1 MNIRKILALALALA
15 LMLAIAPMTLASA
28 EGAEKVLNIA
38 TFSGAGD
45 LDPAGIAID
54 MWTEYCKLCVD
65 PLIRFDAE
73 GNVVYEAAESYEV
86 SEDNLVWTF
95 HLRQDGKWSDGS
107 PVVADDFINTIR
119 RALNPENGMSIY
131 ASVLYSIVGAQEAR
145 SGEGSLDDVA
155 VVALDDYTLQ
165 MTLKAPC
172 TYFTSLL
179 TVGPFYPSKTGLATL
194 EDSSWWKN
202 PETSLGNGAYYLAEY
217 ADGDHY
223 IVKKNPY
230 YWNADAVN
238 IDTIN
243 VYLIYDQQ
251 ALLAAYQTGEVDVA
265 TGLPDYIGATYADSD
280 ELFIW
285 NMLTSK
291 FVLPNLNVEPLNDER
306 VREAIALGMNRAEI
320 CAVIGTDYIPTTS
333 YVAAFMMSNA
343 SSEYFADERDPL
355 FVEDVERA
363 QELLAEA
370 GYPNGEGFPTL
381 TYTYPNSDK
390 DALLA
395 QAIQAQLKQNL
406 GIDIELNGVE
416 DQVYSSVRAEGSY
429 DLIRHSWTADF
440 NDPINFLDLYT
451 SYSGGNYN
459 GVNSPEYDALIEA
472 SNETSDQA
480 ERNDLLHQAEQLLV
494 GENFYVIPVATQ
506 VYICLWSPRL
516 TNVSINEKGE
526 PMYRYA
532 DIVE

>member
-1 MNIRKILALALALA
+1 MNIRKILALALVLA
-15 LMLAIAPMTLASA
+15 LIPMVLAFA
-28 EGAEKVLNIA
+28 EGAGKALNIA
-38 TFSGAGD
+38 TVSGAGD

-54 MWTEYCKLCVD
+54 MWTEYAKLCVD
-65 PLIRFDAE
+65 PLIRFDAD
-73 GNVVYEAAESYEV
+73 GNVVYEAAQSYEV

-95 HLRQDGKWSDGS
+95 HLRQDAKWSDGS
-107 PVVADDFINTIR
+107 PVVAGDFINTIR

-145 SGEGSLDDVA
+145 SGAGSLDDVA

-194 EDSSWWKN
+194 EDPSWWKH

-217 ADGDHY
+217 VDSDHY

-243 VYLIYDQQ
+243 VRLIYDQQ

-265 TGLPDYIGATYADSD
+265 TGLPDYIAAYAGSD

-291 FVLPNLNVEPLNDER
+291 FILPNLSVEPLNDAR
-306 VREAIALGMNRAEI
+306 VREAIALGMNRTEI
-320 CAVIGTDYIPTTS
+320 CAVIGSDYIPSTS
-333 YVAAFMMSNA
+333 YVAEFMLSNA
-343 SSEYFADERDPL
+343 SSEYFSKERDPL

-363 QELLAEA
+363 KALLAEA

-406 GIDIELNGVE
+406 GISIELNGVE
-416 DQVYSSVRAEGSY
+416 DQVYSTVRADGSY

-440 NDPINFLDLYT
+440 NDPINYLDLYT

-459 GVNSPEYDALIEA
+459 GVNSPKYDALIEA
-472 SNETSDQA
+472 SNVTSDQT

-494 GENFYVIPVATQ
+494 GENFYVIPVTTQ
-506 VYICLWSPRL
+506 VYICLWNPAL

-532 DIVE
+532 DIAR

>member
-1 MNIRKILALALALA
+1 MNIRKLLALILVLLLIPAALAV
-15 LMLAIAPMTLASA
+15 A
-28 EGAEKVLNIA
+28 EEKVLNIA
-38 TFSGAGD
+38 TVSGAGD

-54 MWTEYCKLCVD
+54 MWTEYAKLCVD
-65 PLIRFDAE
+65 PLIRFDAD

-95 HLRQDGKWSDGS
+95 HLRSEAKWSDGS
-107 PVVADDFINTIR
+107 AVVADDFINTIR

-131 ASVLYSIVGAQEAR
+131 ASVLYSIEGAQEAR
-145 SGEGSLDDVA
+145 SGAGSLDDVA

-179 TVGPFYPSKTGLATL
+179 TVGPFYPSKSGLATL
-194 EDSSWWKN
+194 ENPSWWKN

-217 ADGDHY
+217 ADSDHY
-223 IVKKNPY
+223 IVRKNPY

-243 VYLIYDQQ
+243 VHLIYDQQ

-265 TGLPDYIGATYADSD
+265 TGLPDYIASAYEGSD

-291 FVLPNLNVEPLNDER
+291 FMLPNLNVAPLNDVR
-306 VREAIALGMNRAEI
+306 VREAIALGINRAQI
-320 CAVIGTDYIPTTS
+320 CAVIGSDYIPSTS
-333 YVAAFMMSNA
+333 YVAEFMLSNA
-343 SSEYFADERDPL
+343 SSEYFSKERDPL

-363 QELLAEA
+363 KALLAEA

-406 GIDIELNGVE
+406 GISIQLNGVE
-416 DQVYSSVRAEGSY
+416 DQVYSSTRAEGSY

-440 NDPINFLDLYT
+440 NDPINYLDLYT

-472 SNETSDQA
+472 SNLTSDQV

-494 GENFYVIPVATQ
+494 GENFYVIPVTTQ
-506 VYICLWSPRL
+506 VYICLWKPGL

-532 DIVE
+532 DIAR

>member
-1 MNIRKILALALALA
+1 MRNIRKILTLILALILAVSALPCA
-15 LMLAIAPMTLASA
+15 AADGS
-28 EGAEKVLNIA
+28 EKVLRLA
-38 TFSGAGD
+38 TNSGAGD

-65 PLIRFDAE
+65 PLVRFDAD
-73 GNVVYEAAESYEV
+73 GNMIYEAAESHEV
-86 SEDNLVWTF
+86 SEDQLVWTF
-95 HLRQDGKWSDGS
+95 HLRKDAKWSDGS
-107 PVVADDFINTIR
+107 PVVAGDFINTIH

-131 ASVLYSIVGAQEAR
+131 AGVLYSIVGAQEAR
-145 SGEGSLDDVA
+145 SGEGSLEDVA

-194 EDSSWWKN
+194 DNPSWWKN
-202 PETSLGNGAYYLAEY
+202 PETSLGNGAFCLTEY
-217 ADGDHY
+217 VDGDHY
-223 IVKKNPY
+223 QVKKNPY

-243 VYLIYDQQ
+243 VRLVYDLQ
-251 ALLAAYQTGEVDVA
+251 AMLSAYQTGEVDVA
-265 TGLPDYIGATYADSD
+265 IGLPDYIALAYAGSD

-291 FVLPNLNVEPLNDER
+291 FLLPNLNVEVLQDAR
-306 VREAIALGMNRAEI
+306 VREAIAIGINRTEI
-320 CAVIGTDYIPTTS
+320 CAVIGSDYIPTTS
-333 YVAAFMMSNA
+333 YVAEFMLSNA
-343 SSEYFADERDPL
+343 SSEYFSKEQAPL
-355 FVEDVERA
+355 FVEDVAKA
-363 QELLAEA
+363 QQLLADA
-370 GYPNGEGFPTL
+370 GYPGGKGFPTL

-390 DALLA
+390 ESLLA
-395 QAIQAQLKQNL
+395 QALQAQLKQNL
-406 GIDIELNGVE
+406 GITIELNGVE

-429 DLIRHSWTADF
+429 ELIRHSWTADF
-440 NDPINFLDLYT
+440 NDPINYLDLYT

-472 SNETSDQA
+472 SNRTSDQA
-480 ERNDLLHQAEQLLV
+480 ERNRLLHQAEQLLV
-494 GENFYVIPVATQ
+494 SENFYVIPVTTQ
-506 VYICLWSPRL
+506 VYICLWNPRL
-516 TNVSINEKGE
+516 TNVAINEKGE

-532 DIVE
+532 DLKD

>member
-1 MNIRKILALALALA
+1 MKNIYRILAMALILVMAVSSLAF
-15 LMLAIAPMTLASA
+15 ASA

-38 TFSGAGD
+38 TVSGAGD

-54 MWTEYCKLCVD
+54 MWTEYAKLCVD
-65 PLIRFDAE
+65 PLIRFDAD

-86 SEDNLVWTF
+86 SDDQLVWTF
-95 HLRQDGKWSDGS
+95 HLREDGKWSDGS
-107 PVVADDFINTIR
+107 PVVAGDFINTIQ
-119 RALNPENGMSIY
+119 RALNPDNGMSIY

-194 EDSSWWKN
+194 EDPAWWKN
-202 PETSLGNGAYYLAEY
+202 PETSLGNGAFYLAEY
-217 ADGDHY
+217 VDSDHY
-223 IVKKNPY
+223 IVRKNPY

-243 VYLIYDQQ
+243 VHLIYDQQ

-265 TGLPDYIGATYADSD
+265 TGLPDYIADAYADSG

-291 FVLPNLNVEPLNDER
+291 FMLPNLSVEPLNDAR
-306 VREAIALGMNRAEI
+306 VREAIALGMNRTEI
-320 CAVIGTDYIPTTS
+320 CAVIGSDYIPSTS
-333 YVAAFMMSNA
+333 YVAEFMMSNC
-343 SSEYFADERDPL
+343 SSEYFSKERDPL

-363 QELLAEA
+363 QQLLADA
-370 GYPNGEGFPTL
+370 GYPGGEGFPTL

-406 GIDIELNGVE
+406 GITIELNGVE
-416 DQVYSSVRAEGSY
+416 DQVYSSARANGEY

-440 NDPINFLDLYT
+440 NDPINYLDLYT

-472 SNETSDQA
+472 SNVTSDQT
-480 ERNDLLHQAEQLLV
+480 ERNDLLHQAEQILV
-494 GENFYVIPVATQ
+494 GDNFFVIPVTTQ
-506 VYICLWSPRL
+506 VYICLWNPRL
-516 TNVSINEKGE
+516 TNVTVNEKGE

-532 DIVE
+532 DLAA

>member
-1 MNIRKILALALALA
+1 MKKILAVVLA
-15 LMLAIAPMTLASA
+15 LMLAIAPLTLVSA
-28 EGAEKVLNIA
+28 EAAEKVLNIA
-38 TFSGAGD
+38 TFSGSGD

-73 GNVVYEAAESYEV
+73 GNVVYEAAEDYDV
-86 SEDNLVWTF
+86 TPDGLVWTF
-95 HLRQDGKWSDGS
+95 YLRKDGKWSDGS
-107 PVVADDFINTIR
+107 AVTAHDFINTIH

-145 SGEGSLDDVA
+145 SGEGSLEDVA

-194 EDSSWWKN
+194 EDSAWWKN
-202 PETSLGNGAYYLAEY
+202 PETSLGNGAFYLVEY

-223 IVKKNPY
+223 IVKKNPH

-243 VYLIYDQQ
+243 VRLIYDQQ

-265 TGLPDYIGATYADSD
+265 TGLPDYIGAAYAGSE

-291 FVLPNLNVEPLNDER
+291 FVLPNLNVEPLNDVR
-306 VREAIALGMNRAEI
+306 VREAISIGINRAEI
-320 CAVIGTDYIPTTS
+320 CAVIGTDYIPSTS
-333 YVAAFMMSNA
+333 YVAEFMMSNC
-343 SSEYFADERDPL
+343 SSEYFSQERDPL
-355 FVEDVERA
+355 VVEDIEKA
-363 QELLAEA
+363 QQLLAEA
-370 GYPNGEGFPTL
+370 GYPGGEGFPTL

-406 GIDIELNGVE
+406 GINIELNGVE
-416 DQVYSSVRAEGSY
+416 DQVYSTVRAEGSY

-440 NDPINFLDLYT
+440 NDPINYLDLYT

-459 GVNSPEYDALIEA
+459 GVSSPEYDALIEA
-472 SNETSDQA
+472 SNLTSDQV
-480 ERNDLLHQAEQLLV
+480 ERNDLLHQAEKILV
-494 GENFYVIPVATQ
+494 TDNSYVIPVATQ
-506 VYICLWSPRL
+506 VYICLRNPRM
-516 TNVSINEKGE
+516 TDATVNEKGE

-532 DIVE
+532 DIAE

>member
-1 MNIRKILALALALA
+1 MKSVRKILAVLLVLTLAA
-15 LMLAIAPMTLASA
+15 APMTCASA

-54 MWTEYCKLCVD
+54 MWTEYCKMCVD
-65 PLIRFDAE
+65 PLIRFDAD

-86 SEDNLVWTF
+86 SEDGLVWTF
-95 HLRQDGKWSDGS
+95 HLRENGKWSDGS
-107 PVVADDFINTIR
+107 PVTAGDFINTIQ
-119 RALNPENGMSIY
+119 RALNPDNGMSIY
-131 ASVLYSIVGAQEAR
+131 ASVLYPIVGAQEAR

-155 VVALDDYTLQ
+155 AVALDDHTLQ
-165 MTLKAPC
+165 FTLKAPC

-194 EDSSWWKN
+194 EDPSWWKN
-202 PETSLGNGAYYLAEY
+202 PETSLGNGAYYLTEY

-223 IVKKNPY
+223 FLKKNPN

-238 IDTIN
+238 IDTVN

-265 TGLPDYIGATYADSD
+265 TGLPDYIGEAYEGSD

-291 FVLPNLNVEPLNDER
+291 FILPNLSVAPLDDVR
-306 VREAIALGMNRAEI
+306 VREAIALGLNREEI
-320 CAVIGTDYIPTTS
+320 CAVIGADYIPSTS
-333 YVAAFMMSNA
+333 YVAELMMSNA
-343 SSEYFADERDPL
+343 SSEYFSKEREPL
-355 FVEDVERA
+355 FTENVAKA

-370 GYPNGEGFPTL
+370 GFPGGEGFPTL

-406 GIDIELNGVE
+406 GISIELNGVE
-416 DQVYSSVRAEGSY
+416 DQVYSSTRADGTY

-440 NDPINFLDLYT
+440 NDPINYLDLYT

-472 SNETSDQA
+472 SNETTDQN
-480 ERNDLLHQAEQLLV
+480 ERNDLLHQAERLLV
-494 GENFYVIPVATQ
+494 GENFYVIPVTTQ
-506 VYICLWSPRL
+506 VYICLWNPRL

-532 DIVE
+532 DLAE